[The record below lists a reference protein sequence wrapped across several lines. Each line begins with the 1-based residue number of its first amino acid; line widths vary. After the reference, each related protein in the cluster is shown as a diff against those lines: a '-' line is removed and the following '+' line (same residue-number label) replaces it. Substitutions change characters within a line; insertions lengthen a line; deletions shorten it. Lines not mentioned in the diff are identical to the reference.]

1 MVFGLPNQGKVKN
14 MRYKGPKNKLARR
27 EKTDLSLKTAGSK
40 SQSNLLKRINII
52 PGEQGTRRSRKLTDY
67 GIQLREK
74 QKLKRVYGLTEKQM
88 KNYFI
93 KASRVKGN
101 TTEVMLEFLEKRLD
115 NVLYRLCFSPTRAS
129 ARQLVNH
136 GHILV
141 NNKKVSI
148 PSFQVSVSDV
158 VSTKDKTLNIP
169 YISASIQKSDAII
182 PDWLERKGPIGKV
195 VGKPKTDLEGNIVN
209 MQSVIEFYS
218 R

>member
-1 MVFGLPNQGKVKN
+1 

>member
-1 MVFGLPNQGKVKN
+1 MFYIDCVFP
-14 MRYKGPKNKLARR
+14 
-27 EKTDLSLKTAGSK
+27 
-40 SQSNLLKRINII
+40 
-52 PGEQGTRRSRKLTDY
+52 
-67 GIQLREK
+67 
-74 QKLKRVYGLTEKQM
+74 
-88 KNYFI
+88 
-93 KASRVKGN
+93 
-101 TTEVMLEFLEKRLD
+101 
-115 NVLYRLCFSPTRAS
+115 
-129 ARQLVNH
+129 QLVNH